1 MAEDQRIKP
10 DQIEKRGL
18 GTDLTA
24 AAISG
29 VSGGVA
35 GAVTAQALSKLP
47 GRKPPA
53 DPKQ

>member
-1 MAEDQRIKP
+1 LAEDKRIKP
-10 DQIEKRGL
+10 DQIEKRSL
-18 GTDLTA
+18 GTDLAA

-35 GAVTAQALSKLP
+35 GAVTAQALGKLP

-53 DPKQ
+53 DPKK